1 MRFTFIINKENE
13 AYLKSIKGHGESLS
27 SVINRSIEKAKDQE
41 KIIEK
46 LNLILSK
53 LEESEE

>member
-27 SVINRSIEKAKDQE
+27 SVINRSIEKARDQE

>member
-27 SVINRSIEKAKDQE
+27 SVINRTIEKAQNQE
-41 KIIEK
+41 RITEK

-53 LEESEE
+53 LEKSEE

>member
-1 MRFTFIINKENE
+1 MRFTFIINEKNE

-27 SVINRSIEKAKDQE
+27 SVINRSIEKAQDQE

-53 LEESEE
+53 LQDSEE